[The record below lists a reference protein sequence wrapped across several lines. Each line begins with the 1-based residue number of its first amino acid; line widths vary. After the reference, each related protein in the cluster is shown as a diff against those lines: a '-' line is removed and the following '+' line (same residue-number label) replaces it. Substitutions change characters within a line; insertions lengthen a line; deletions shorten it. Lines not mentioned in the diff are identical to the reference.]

1 MSTASTSTI
10 ARIAVG
16 VDGYPEGRDAS
27 VLAAAIAR
35 ATSAELM
42 LVAVHPDPL
51 VVLPRGMDWKG
62 LHDQAA
68 ATLREARDSLAP
80 GARIVVETDFSIP
93 RALGRAVRREHRDL
107 LVMGSSR
114 HAPEG
119 HVRIGKRTR
128 QLLCHF
134 ESALAVAPRG
144 LHQRPEPRMSRIA
157 VGYDGRPESQA
168 GLRVAQEIA
177 AGFGATLQ
185 IRGVI
190 DDRIRAFVHP
200 HDSGALPGLGWS
212 SGRGD
217 DGSAEWEEIVASAEQ
232 RLRDELE
239 HAALITGE
247 NVVCEVVRG
256 RPADRL
262 LELADEVDLIV
273 IGSRR
278 WGPVAR
284 LMLGSTG
291 ESLLHDAGCPVL
303 VVPRA
308 HE

>member
-1 MSTASTSTI
+1 M
-10 ARIAVG
+10 
-16 VDGYPEGRDAS
+16 
-27 VLAAAIAR
+27 
-35 ATSAELM
+35 
-42 LVAVHPDPL
+42 AVHPDPL
-51 VVLPRGMDWKG
+51 VVLPRGMGWKG
-62 LHDQAA
+62 LHDQAV
-68 ATLREARDSLAP
+68 ATLREVRDSLAP

-144 LHQRPEPRMSRIA
+144 MHDRPEPRLARIG

-168 GLRVAQEIA
+168 GLRLAHQIA
-177 AGFGATLQ
+177 AGCGAELY
-185 IRGVI
+185 IRGVV
-190 DDRIRAFVHP
+190 DDRIRAFGRPQDAGIPGV
-200 HDSGALPGLGWS
+200 LPGLGWS
-212 SGRGD
+212 SV
-217 DGSAEWEEIVASAEQ
+217 GSEGASADWDEIVASAEQ

-239 HAALITGE
+239 HAALVTGE
-247 NVVCEVVRG
+247 TVVCEVVRG

-303 VVPRA
+303 VVPRS

>member
-1 MSTASTSTI
+1 MSTTTSTI

-16 VDGYPEGRDAS
+16 IDGYPEGRDAA

-62 LHDQAA
+62 LRDQAE
-68 ATLREARDSLAP
+68 ATLREVRDSVAQD
-80 GARIVVETDFSIP
+80 ARIVVETDFSIP

-134 ESALAVAPRG
+134 QSALAVAPRG
-144 LHQRPEPRMSRIA
+144 LHLRPEPRIA
-157 VGYDGRPESQA
+157 KIGVGYDGRLESQA

-177 AGFGATLQ
+177 AGCDATLH
-185 IRGVI
+185 IRGVV
-190 DDRIRAFVHP
+190 DDRIRALGRP
-200 HDSGALPGLGWS
+200 HDGGVLPGLGWS
-212 SGRGD
+212 SASGEEA
-217 DGSAEWEEIVASAEQ
+217 SAEWEEIVAKATQ
-232 RLRDELE
+232 RLRGELE

-247 NVVCEVVRG
+247 HVVCEVVRG

-262 LELADEVDLIV
+262 LELANEVDLIV

-291 ESLLHDAGCPVL
+291 ESLLHDAPCPVL
-303 VVPRA
+303 VVPRS